1 MRMPSL
7 PEDDDYYDLKM
18 AICEALSTGERY
30 TASELHPEILDIDPS
45 FDEIPTQVFDTA
57 LRQLVKKKLVNRTEF
72 DRTAY
77 FSLIG
82 ESEWRI
88 EVACPACGEDI
99 WFEFDD
105 IDEDSHVKC
114 PCCVKTLEFE
124 FEIEEDE

>member
-57 LRQLVKKKLVNRTEF
+57 LRQFVKKKL
-72 DRTAY
+72 
-77 FSLIG
+77 
-82 ESEWRI
+82 
-88 EVACPACGEDI
+88 
-99 WFEFDD
+99 
-105 IDEDSHVKC
+105 
-114 PCCVKTLEFE
+114 
-124 FEIEEDE
+124 